1 MATTSTDDGSN
12 GTGPVLIAGGY
23 GVVGAQVARLL
34 RERHPQLP
42 LLLGGRRPERGA
54 ALAQELGEAEAVPL
68 DLSAARANASD
79 LLASLP
85 QRPAAILCV
94 VNDPGDRL
102 LAAAIEQGIPIADI
116 TRWTALVHR
125 ALARCAATPPRAPVL
140 LASGWMA
147 GAVPLAVAWA
157 AGGGADPLA
166 VASVASDVADPL
178 AAARAAFDVADPSA
192 RAGAGTPGVAA
203 SAAPLDRVDIAIR
216 YAMAD
221 RSGPDSVEY
230 VDRFAERF
238 ETTVDG
244 VTQRVA
250 GLSDPRAV
258 TFADGARGRVY
269 RLDTPEQL
277 TLPATL
283 GARTVA
289 TRIGFDS
296 ASATAGLAAL
306 RRLGILRAISGARF
320 TGIRRAL
327 LHQPGDGGTA
337 QVRIDLAWASGGAD
351 GASGGALGT
360 RGGELAGATTRTIHL
375 SDPLGQSHMTAAGA
389 VVAVERL
396 LALDGAPPEPAG
408 ARFPEQHPA
417 PAAAIATLRACGVA
431 VA

>member
-1 MATTSTDDGSN
+1 MADRSTETTDSGDDASGGSDQA
-12 GTGPVLIAGGY
+12 PVLIVGGY
-23 GVVGAQVARLL
+23 GVVGAQAARLL
-34 RERHPQLP
+34 RERHPRLP

-54 ALAQELGEAEAVPL
+54 ALGAELGQAEAVAL
-68 DLSAARANASD
+68 DLAAPAASLASATPRAGSRDPSAAPTD
-79 LLASLP
+79 LLAALP
-85 QRPAAILCV
+85 ERPAAILCA

-102 LAAAIEQGIPIADI
+102 LAAAIEHRIPIADI

-147 GAVPLAVAWA
+147 GIVPLTVAWA
-157 AGGGADPLA
+157 ARDLA
-166 VASVASDVADPL
+166 EPL
-178 AAARAAFDVADPSA
+178 AAETAREPAAPS
-192 RAGAGTPGVAA
+192 
-203 SAAPLDRVDIAIR
+203 APLDRVDVAIR

-238 ETTVDG
+238 ETTIDG
-244 VTQRVA
+244 VQQRVA
-250 GLSDPRAV
+250 GLSDPRTVA
-258 TFADGARGRVY
+258 FADGSSGRVH

-306 RRLGILRAISGARF
+306 RRLGVLRALSHPRL
-320 TGIRRAL
+320 TGMRRAL

-337 QVRIDLAWASGGAD
+337 QVRIDLER
-351 GASGGALGT
+351 GT
-360 RGGELAGATTRTIHL
+360 DTRTIHL

-408 ARFPEQHPA
+408 ARFPEQHPDL
-417 PAAAIATLRACGVA
+417 AAAVETLRACGVD
-431 VA
+431 VREET

>member
-1 MATTSTDDGSN
+1 MTERSDETTDTGASEG
-12 GTGPVLIAGGY
+12 GPVLIAGGY

-34 RERHPQLP
+34 RERHPRLP

-54 ALAQELGEAEAVPL
+54 ALAAELGEAEAVAIDLGAPGDPL
-68 DLSAARANASD
+68 AAVR
-79 LLASLP
+79 

-94 VNDPGDRL
+94 VNDPADRL
-102 LAAAIEQGIPIADI
+102 LAAAIEHGIPIADI

-125 ALARCAATPPRAPVL
+125 ALARCAATPPSAPVL

-147 GAVPLAVAWA
+147 GIVPLAVAWA
-157 AGGGADPLA
+157 ARDL
-166 VASVASDVADPL
+166 
-178 AAARAAFDVADPSA
+178 
-192 RAGAGTPGVAA
+192 
-203 SAAPLDRVDIAIR
+203 APLDRVDVAIR

-238 ETTVDG
+238 ETTIDG
-244 VTQRVA
+244 VQQRVA
-250 GLSDPRAV
+250 GLSDPRTV
-258 TFADGARGRVY
+258 TFADGSKGRVH

-306 RRLGILRAISGARF
+306 RRLGVLRALSHPRL
-320 TGIRRAL
+320 TGLRRAL

-337 QVRIDLAWASGGAD
+337 LVRIDLTTAAPA
-351 GASGGALGT
+351 
-360 RGGELAGATTRTIHL
+360 TRTIHL

-408 ARFPEQHPA
+408 PRFPEQHPA
-417 PAAAIATLRACGVA
+417 PDAAIAALRASGVE
-431 VA
+431 VS